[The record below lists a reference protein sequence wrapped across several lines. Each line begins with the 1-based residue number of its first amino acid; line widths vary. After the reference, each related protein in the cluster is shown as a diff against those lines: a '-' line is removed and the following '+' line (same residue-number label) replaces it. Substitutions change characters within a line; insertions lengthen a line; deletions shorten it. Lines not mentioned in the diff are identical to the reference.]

1 MYKVEDKVKIREWDD
16 MAKEFG
22 IGELGSIKCKCS
34 FTAPMRKYCGK
45 VGVIRNTNESEICGI
60 IYELE
65 FGNESPYWGFSD
77 DMFEK
82 SVEVEESAE
91 IKIYQEDKKV
101 IALDTS
107 TGRRGIV
114 LYDPESELDFYEK
127 AKLALERLTEEKV
140 EFKPPMAI
148 WCETEKE
155 YELLCDYLDKA
166 GYRWT
171 SENKMSDYTP
181 SAPVWIIVDDYFA
194 VDYSRSSNQR
204 DFYKGRTMVDFYGV
218 EFPVIEEFNV
228 GDIVRVIDNGK
239 SYTTHI
245 DFFIDSEIDK
255 RLLGRY
261 SYMMAPKNGEE
272 YRIVA
277 IGNVRPDEID
287 YVIEELY
294 SSEDYGSVYLIEKS
308 GVVKAR

>member
-1 MYKVEDKVKIREWDD
+1 MYKVGDKVKIREWDD

-22 IGELGSIKCKCS
+22 ISELGSIKCKCS
-34 FTAPMRKYCGK
+34 FTLLMRRHCGK
-45 VGVIRNTNESEICGI
+45 VGVIRNINESGIYKLELDNEI
-60 IYELE
+60 
-65 FGNESPYWGFSD
+65 PYWNFSD

-155 YELLCDYLDKA
+155 YELLCDYLNRAD
-166 GYRWT
+166 YRWT
-171 SENKMSDYTP
+171 SDEKMSDFTP
-181 SAPVWIIVDDYFA
+181 SLPTWICVDDGLLVSYCHSLDQKDF
-194 VDYSRSSNQR
+194 RSE
-204 DFYKGRTMVDFYGV
+204 RTLVDFYGV
-218 EFPVIEEFNV
+218 EFPDIEEFNV
-228 GDIVRVIDNGK
+228 GDIVRVINNGK

-261 SYMMAPKNGEE
+261 SYMMAPKNGTE

-308 GVVKAR
+308 GVEKVR